1 MASSNRL
8 RRAGSLQSRTS
19 QYSLHTTI
27 YDKEMHREH
36 KNRMSALRVSSSDL
50 RNSERNSI
58 TGSITSFFRRSQVTF
73 RFEVGS
79 QVEVS
84 VKGQWLPGKVVA
96 LPSADKSG
104 WARYS
109 VQCDPENKHGRAAF
123 GKVMAS
129 DNLIREPTDG
139 KVVDRVSRISFASTT
154 SNDSISSHEPQ
165 ISSAFER
172 SGSNG
177 SIRSKASI

>member
-1 MASSNRL
+1 
-8 RRAGSLQSRTS
+8 LQSRTS

-27 YDKEMHREH
+27 HDKEMHREN
-36 KNRMSALRVSSSDL
+36 KLRLSALRTSSSDL
-50 RNSERNSI
+50 GNGTGSI
-58 TGSITSFFRRSQVTF
+58 TGSITSFFRRRQGTF

-79 QVEVS
+79 QVEVNM
-84 VKGQWLPGKVVA
+84 KWQWLPGKVVA

-109 VQCDPENKHGRAAF
+109 VQCEPENKHDRPAL
-123 GKVMAS
+123 VMAS
-129 DNLIREPTDG
+129 EELIRELETTYTNTTTDG
-139 KVVDRVSRISFASTT
+139 KVVDRLSRISFASTT

-165 ISSAFER
+165 ISPAFVRTE
-172 SGSNG
+172 SNG

>member
-27 YDKEMHREH
+27 HDKEMHREH
-36 KNRMSALRVSSSDL
+36 KNRLRRVSSSDL
-50 RNSERNSI
+50 GNSERNSI

-79 QVEVS
+79 QVEVN

-109 VQCDPENKHGRAAF
+109 VQCDPENKHDRAPS
-123 GKVMAS
+123 GKIMAS
-129 DNLIREPTDG
+129 DSLIREHTDG
-139 KVVDRVSRISFASTT
+139 KAVDFKSRISFASTT
-154 SNDSISSHEPQ
+154 SNDSISSDEPQ
-165 ISSAFER
+165 ISTAFAR
-172 SGSNG
+172 SGSTG